1 MATSTAEQ
9 LSKKLNNGN
18 STEKSS
24 NIQSQ
29 LIMPIDLLERD
40 DHPGL
45 VVMFEMNAIDYTKD
59 SSNAGNKSGG
69 LKSKNTSGVENTEVE
84 MQKKGNATNAASVR
98 SSIPGYRKTGE
109 SIILPMPDQW
119 IENLNIAWTQHDFG
133 ALARNAELIQSVV
146 KGDFGGAGQQVAAA
160 APGVLA
166 KVAGKGGGN
175 LAKVAD
181 GAKRYVELMAGIKAN
196 DFTEM
201 LFSNVNNRMIPF
213 QFTMTPRNQKEAEAI
228 QLIIH
233 RFKHSALPELWVNGT
248 DNGSYFRAP
257 YTFDISFVNC
267 KTGNRSKYWTKFQT
281 AGLINISV
289 NRTPNGG
296 FSVIKTAD
304 GDVVPQSVTIE
315 LQFTELL
322 RLVKDENNDPNES
335 Y

>member
-9 LSKKLNNGN
+9 LTKKLNNGN
-18 STEKSS
+18 STEKKS
-24 NIQSQ
+24 NIQEQ

-45 VVMFEMNAIDYTKD
+45 VVMFEMNAIDYSKD
-59 SSNAGNKSGG
+59 SSNASNTTGG
-69 LKSKNTSGVENTEVE
+69 LKSKNTSGVTNTEVE

-98 SSIPGYRKTGE
+98 SSLPGYRKTGE
-109 SIILPMPDQW
+109 SIVLPMPDQW
-119 IENLNIAWTQHDFG
+119 IENLNIAWTQTEFG

-146 KGDFGGAGQQVAAA
+146 KGDYGGAGQQVAAA
-160 APGVLA
+160 APGVLS
-166 KVAGKGGGN
+166 KLAGKKGGN

-181 GAKRYVELMAGIKAN
+181 GAKRYVELMAGIRAN

-201 LFSNVNNRMIPF
+201 LFSNVNNRMMPF
-213 QFTMTPRNQKEAEAI
+213 QFTFTPRNQKEAEVM
-228 QLIIH
+228 QKLIH

-257 YTFDISFVNC
+257 YTFDISFVDC
-267 KTGNRSKYWTKFQT
+267 KTGNRSKYWTKMQT

-296 FSVIKTAD
+296 FSIIKTAD
-304 GDVVPQSVTIE
+304 GEYVPQSVTVE

>member
-1 MATSTAEQ
+1 MATSVAEK

-18 STEKSS
+18 STEKKS
-24 NIQSQ
+24 NLQQQ
-29 LIMPIDLLERD
+29 LIMPIDLIDRD

-45 VVMFEMNAIDYTKD
+45 VVMFELNAIDYTKEA
-59 SSNAGNKSGG
+59 STTVGG
-69 LKSKNTSGVENTEVE
+69 KLKSKNTSGVENTEVE

-98 SSIPGYRKTGE
+98 SSLPGYRKTGE
-109 SIILPMPDQW
+109 SIVLPMPDQW
-119 IENLNIAWTQHDFG
+119 IENLNIAWTQFEFG
-133 ALARNAELIQSVV
+133 GLARNAELIQSVV
-146 KGDFGGAGQQVAAA
+146 QGDYGGAGQQVAAA

-181 GAKRYVELMAGIKAN
+181 GARRYVELMAGIKAN

-201 LFSNVNNRMIPF
+201 LFSNVNNRMLPF
-213 QFTMTPRNQKEAEAI
+213 QFTFTPRNQKEAESM
-228 QLIIH
+228 QQIIH
-233 RFKHSALPELWVNGT
+233 RFKHAALPELWVNGT

-257 YTFDISFVNC
+257 YTFDISFVDC
-267 KTGNRSKYWTKFQT
+267 KTGNRSKYWTKLQT

-296 FSVIKTAD
+296 FAVIKTAD
-304 GDVVPQSVTIE
+304 GDFVPQSVTIE